1 MNGFRG
7 KLKKQKKYSQ
17 EKNHREF
24 YAALN
29 AVYGRPRPRISH
41 QIRSIEG
48 GFLSSTEDT
57 NKRWIENFKNL
68 LNQPCHYH
76 QDIGGLQPI
85 SRDTDNNAAMFNC
98 WCTNKRS

>member
-1 MNGFRG
+1 MIGFRG

-29 AVYGRPRPRISH
+29 AVYGPRPRISH

-48 GFLSSTEDT
+48 GLLSSTEDT
-57 NKRWIENFKNL
+57 NKRWIEHFKNL